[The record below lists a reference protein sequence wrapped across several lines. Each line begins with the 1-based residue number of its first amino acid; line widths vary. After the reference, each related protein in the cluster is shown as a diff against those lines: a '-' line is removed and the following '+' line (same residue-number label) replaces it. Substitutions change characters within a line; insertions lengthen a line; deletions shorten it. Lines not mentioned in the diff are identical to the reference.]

1 MKTTYKLYTDNFY
14 MKNTYLMKK
23 DKYGMEI
30 FVIVNGV
37 NLLIAKT
44 FDNKINFKHTTNFIK
59 SISNFIQ
66 INENKVEFEYDIY
79 MTSLSRE
86 NFLNEVDG
94 YYAINKFRFQEQ
106 DTGLTVGVSYKQD
119 VNFITWAA

>member
-66 INENKVEFEYDIY
+66 INKNKVEFEYDIY
-79 MTSLSRE
+79 MTSVSRE

-106 DTGLTVGVSYKQD
+106 DTGVTVGVSYKQD
-119 VNFITWAA
+119 VNFMTWAA

>member
-1 MKTTYKLYTDNFY
+1 

-37 NLLIAKT
+37 NLLIAKN

-66 INENKVEFEYDIY
+66 INKNKVEFEYDIY
-79 MTSLSRE
+79 MTSVSRE

-106 DTGLTVGVSYKQD
+106 DTGVTVGVSYKQD
-119 VNFITWAA
+119 VNFMTWAA